1 MTIVIVHDY
10 ASWRPGQANVAIL
23 SAVGLAERG
32 HRVVILAGTGAPD
45 RRLHGLEV
53 HVMDQSPLPSP
64 IKGIK
69 NVVRGISNADANR
82 RTAAILSG
90 LCEDVV
96 LHIHACADVLS
107 ASVLRAALDLEIPV
121 VYSAHD
127 FHLGCPT
134 GQFFSEPESKH
145 CPHQGLSREC
155 WKSNCT
161 ATSLGDRLFYRARH
175 IYRDQVVHPKIRH
188 VVLPSPTAQE
198 ALTSAIPLD
207 IPQTVVPTIVEVDRM
222 EPPKV
227 GHEFVAI
234 GEVSRARGSLVLA
247 QAAWELGLPVAFL
260 GDGPAADEVRKI
272 NRDAVVTGWLDADTL
287 LTQVEKSRA
296 VVSPSI
302 ALDADGWSVQ
312 MAQAMGVAVI
322 ATDRGAP
329 KDFVINGFNGVLVRP
344 GNVSALGDALV
355 EMTPEAAQELGY
367 AAFSRYWSNPATLDR
382 HLDGIEAVYMNLER

>member
-32 HRVVILAGTGAPD
+32 HRVLFLAGTGVPD

-53 HVMDQSPLPSP
+53 HVMDQPPLPTP
-64 IKGIK
+64 IKGLK
-69 NVVRGISNADANR
+69 NMVRGISNAEASR
-82 RTAAILSG
+82 RTTALLSG
-90 LCEDVV
+90 LDDDVV
-96 LHIHACADVLS
+96 VHVHACADVLS
-107 ASVLRAALDLEIPV
+107 ASVLRAAVEQEIPV
-121 VYSAHD
+121 VYTAHD
-127 FHLGCPT
+127 FQLGCPT

-145 CPHQGLSREC
+145 CPHQGLSRAC

-175 IYRDQVVHPKIRH
+175 VYRDQVVHPKIRH
-188 VVLPSPTAQE
+188 IVLPSLAAQE
-198 ALTSAIPLD
+198 ALASAIPLE
-207 IPQTVVPTIVEVDRM
+207 IPQTVVPTIIEIDRM
-222 EPPKV
+222 EPPTV
-227 GHEFVAI
+227 GSEFVAI
-234 GEVSRARGSLVLA
+234 GEVSRARGSVVLA
-247 QAAWELGLPVAFL
+247 QAAWELGFPIAFL
-260 GDGPAADEVRKI
+260 GDGPAADEVRKV
-272 NRDAVVTGWLDADTL
+272 NRDAAVTGWLDADSL
-287 LTQVEKSRA
+287 MTQIESCRA

-312 MAQAMGVAVI
+312 TAQAMGVAVI
-322 ATDRGAP
+322 ATERGAA
-329 KDFVINGFNGVLVRP
+329 KDFIINGFNGVLVRA
-344 GNVSALGDALV
+344 GNASALGDALV